1 MDFLKV
7 LQVNQKYLDYIL
19 ETKNSDKNPRLQWE
33 ILLPKNGK
41 LFTVTVT
48 FHKKDFLVKHISDKK
63 QSEI

>member
-1 MDFLKV
+1 MRDIIK
-7 LQVNQKYLDYIL
+7 K
-19 ETKNSDKNPRLQWE
+19 W
-33 ILLPKNGK
+33 K